1 MLALEH
7 EETQLKLSKKQNRR
21 KLYAKARLRY
31 YQSPSASEIEV
42 SYSKEEAKIIH
53 ELCVKKIYKK
63 LKKADRK
70 KRELKFR
77 VKRLMSHAEWEE
89 VREKIREKLF
99 MVHIPLR
106 EKLREIVNEMSK
118 GEFNYPEEERYRKM
132 IIGPG
137 VMFGLPKKL
146 RDRLDAE

>member
-1 MLALEH
+1 LLALEH
-7 EETQLKLSKKQNRR
+7 EETQLKISKKQNRR
-21 KLYAKARLRY
+21 KLIAKARLSY

-77 VKRLMSHAEWEE
+77 VKRMKSKDEWEK
-89 VREKIREKLF
+89 VREKIRAKLF
-99 MVHIPLR
+99 LVHRPLR

-118 GEFNYPEEERYRKM
+118 GEFNYPEEKRRKM
-132 IIGPG
+132 IFGPG
-137 VMFGLPKKL
+137 VMFGLPREL
-146 RDRLDAE
+146 QSRLDAE